1 MAASL
6 MILSGLL
13 TCFIGITGI
22 IRGIFFNRV
31 STYPFYFSVHG
42 RGITELVI
50 GAVVLFVG
58 IGLLFG
64 IQRARHLATVVAV
77 ASAVANFIFLPFY
90 PFWSII
96 VIALDVIIIWELTRE
111 RRGGRDFAPVPRPRG

>member
-1 MAASL
+1 

-31 STYPFYFSVHG
+31 ATYPFYFSVHG
-42 RGITELVI
+42 RGITLLVI
-50 GAVVLFVG
+50 GGVALFVG

-64 IQRARHLATVVAV
+64 IQRARHVATVVAV

-96 VIALDVIIIWELTRE
+96 VLALDVIIIWELTRE
-111 RRGGRDFAPVPRPRG
+111 HRGGRDYAAVPRPRG